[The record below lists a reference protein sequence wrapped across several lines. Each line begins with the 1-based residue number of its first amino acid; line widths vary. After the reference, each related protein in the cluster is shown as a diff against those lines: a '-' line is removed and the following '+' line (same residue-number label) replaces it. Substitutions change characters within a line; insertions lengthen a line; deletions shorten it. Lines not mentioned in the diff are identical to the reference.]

1 MTQYTSDLKQQI
13 ERILNWGPSKHWR
26 LRDFA
31 DLSQHVLA
39 HTGERVD
46 THDLQIFWQS
56 SVAPSPYLLDTLA
69 RFADYDGWTDFCIRN
84 FYGVVEADDETM
96 KLHAPMWEIP
106 MRWIIVICWLSVLA
120 SVVVGVLLI
129 WKR

>member
-1 MTQYTSDLKQQI
+1 MTRYTSDLKQQI

-46 THDLQIFWQS
+46 ARDLQTFWQLS
-56 SVAPSPYLLDTLA
+56 IDPSLCLLDSLA
-69 RFADYDGWTDFCIRN
+69 RFADYDGWTDFCTRN

-106 MRWIIVICWLSVLA
+106 MRWVIVICWLSVLA
-120 SVVVGVLLI
+120 SVVVGVLLV